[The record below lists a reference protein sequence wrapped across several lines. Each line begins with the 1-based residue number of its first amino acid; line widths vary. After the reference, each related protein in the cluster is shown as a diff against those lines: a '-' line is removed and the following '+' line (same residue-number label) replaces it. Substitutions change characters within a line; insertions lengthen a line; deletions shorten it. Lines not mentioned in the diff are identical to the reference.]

1 VLYYDT
7 DAQRQL
13 IREHA
18 DQLAREMR
26 SARRPQAEAAAYR
39 RWMGLATELIQ
50 RVEPRRR
57 RQAYRAPAYD
67 A

>member
-1 VLYYDT
+1 VLYHDT

-26 SARRPQAEAAAYR
+26 SARRPQADAAAYR
-39 RWMGLATELIQ
+39 RWMSLAAELIQ
-50 RVEPRRR
+50 RIEPRRR